1 MQSVGIDVGGTF
13 TDFVL
18 VDNSGSVSVFK
29 RLTTPSDPSRGVLE
43 GLGEFAEL
51 HERELRDVA
60 RFIHGTTLV
69 ANSIIER
76 RGSPTALITTKGF
89 ADVLEIGREA
99 RYDLY
104 DLRLE
109 RPEPLVPRPLRF
121 EVSERVLADGS
132 ELEPLDEAA
141 ARELVRRL
149 TDLGIESV
157 AISLLHS
164 YANPAHEKRIAEI
177 VAEEAPNMDV
187 SLSSDVAPEWREFE
201 RTSTTVANAY
211 VKPLVRRY
219 MAHLEKGLSDF
230 GSAGQLFVM
239 LSQGG
244 VTSASLA
251 SELAIQLVE
260 SGPAGGVM
268 AAAFLGRRR
277 GIENLISF
285 DMGGTTAKV
294 SLIERGAPLQVPE
307 IEVARMARLKRGS
320 GLPLKLPTIEITEI
334 GTGGGSIGYRDPL
347 GLLKVG
353 PLSAGADPGPAC
365 YGKGQD
371 ATVTDADLHLG
382 YLNAA
387 YFLGGT
393 MELYPERSTAALSAL
408 GESLG
413 IGAEQCARGMFDVVN
428 HQMALAIRTNVV
440 ERGRDPRNFT
450 LVAFGGAGPV
460 HAYEIARLL
469 RIGNILCPPAA
480 GVASALGFLVS
491 PFSVDL
497 SRTFAGRIDKLD
509 WTKVRAQFDEMD
521 AQALDLL
528 ERAGA
533 DPSSV
538 QFQRRVDMRYS
549 GQGYEV
555 PVALPE
561 AELDS
566 SIEKALRE
574 AFDAAYK
581 HRYGAHLEDSPAEA
595 LHWRLT
601 ATVTGGS
608 EDISFP
614 GGLKGEAVK
623 GERSVYFPELED
635 YAIAPVYDR
644 YQLADGDRG
653 KGPALIEEA
662 RVHDRSWT
670 ERDLGRRR
678 AREHHHIYGG
688 LTDSLNEARPR

>member
-18 VDNSGSVSVFK
+18 VDSSGSVSVYK

-43 GLGEFAEL
+43 GLGELAEL
-51 HERELRDVA
+51 HERDLRIIA

-104 DLRLE
+104 DLNLE

-121 EVSERVLADGS
+121 EVPERVLADGS

-149 TDLGIESV
+149 ADLGIESV

-164 YANPAHEKRIAEI
+164 YANPAHEQRIAEI
-177 VAEEAPNMDV
+177 VAEEAPSMEV

-230 GSAGQLFVM
+230 GSSGQLFVM

-268 AAAFLGRRR
+268 AAVFLGRRR
-277 GIENLISF
+277 GIDNLISF

-294 SLIERGAPLQVPE
+294 SLIERGVPLQVPE

-334 GTGGGSIGYRDPL
+334 GTGGGSIGHRDPL

-365 YGKGQD
+365 YGKGED

-393 MELYPERSTAALSAL
+393 MELYPDRSTAALRTL

-413 IGAEQCARGMFDVVN
+413 IGAEQCARRDIRRGQPSDGTGHP
-428 HQMALAIRTNVV
+428 HQCRRARTRPEELHSGCVRWSRTRACIRD
-440 ERGRDPRNFT
+440 R
-450 LVAFGGAGPV
+450 
-460 HAYEIARLL
+460 
-469 RIGNILCPPAA
+469 PPAA
-480 GVASALGFLVS
+480 NRQDTLPARGGCGIGLGI
-491 PFSVDL
+491 
-497 SRTFAGRIDKLD
+497 SRLTVRHRPVPDPRRTHRQARLD
-509 WTKVRAQFDEMD
+509 QGPRRFDEMD

-555 PVALPE
+555 PVTLPA

-566 SIEKALRE
+566 SIEKELRG
-574 AFDAAYK
+574 AFDAAYE
-581 HRYGAHLEDSPAEA
+581 HRYGAHLDDSPAEA

-614 GGLKGEAVK
+614 GGIGRRR
-623 GERSVYFPELED
+623 GERRAARVLPRARGLHHRSGVR
-635 YAIAPVYDR
+635 PVPPRRRQPGQGADTDR
-644 YQLADGDRG
+644 R
-653 KGPALIEEA
+653 A
-662 RVHDRSWT
+662 RVHDRDTGPSATWVV
-670 ERDLGRRR
+670 DVLGNVS
-678 AREHHHIYGG
+678 IYMEYM
-688 LTDSLNEARPR
+688 DA